1 MYESIIIA
9 LVIILFS
16 LGFYIKTLHS
26 VNKNMQQSLAFW
38 KNEFELSREHQE
50 QQDKSIVLL
59 NRGIQHDMEC

>member
-38 KNEFELSREHQE
+38 KNEFQLNTEHA
-50 QQDKSIVLL
+50 KSKK
-59 NRGIQHDMEC
+59 GIQHDMEC

>member
-1 MYESIIIA
+1 MYESIIII
-9 LVIILFS
+9 LIIALFS

-26 VNKNMQQSLAFW
+26 VNKNMQQSLEFW
-38 KNEFELSREHQE
+38 KNEFELSKEHQE